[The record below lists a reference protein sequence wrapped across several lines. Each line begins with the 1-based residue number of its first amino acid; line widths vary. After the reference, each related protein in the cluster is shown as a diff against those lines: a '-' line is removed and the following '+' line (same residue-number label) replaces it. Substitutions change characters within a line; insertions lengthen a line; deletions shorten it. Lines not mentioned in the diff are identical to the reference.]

1 MCSQSDGQGVSGV
14 KPGSEYSHQSEK
26 VRVLQVNT
34 ADIRKPVV
42 PGAEEK
48 CIIKTLICQKGGEG
62 VSTQDLEKLK
72 GEHRFATTH
81 FSSPTSKKFIQKSR
95 SVANIRKMFT
105 SSLDKGGGGSASVI
119 GETKSESQNVNEEN
133 IPVQDHPQNWR
144 QKLLVF
150 RAEQS

>member
-1 MCSQSDGQGVSGV
+1 M
-14 KPGSEYSHQSEK
+14 
-26 VRVLQVNT
+26 
-34 ADIRKPVV
+34 
-42 PGAEEK
+42 
-48 CIIKTLICQKGGEG
+48 
-62 VSTQDLEKLK
+62 STQDLEKLK

-105 SSLDKGGGGSASVI
+105 SSLDNGGGGSASDI
-119 GETKSESQNVNEEN
+119 GEPKSENQNVKEEN